1 MTNKDL
7 LDEYIKKSGMKF
19 KFIAEKLGITVQSL
33 NQKRNNLSSFT
44 AAEIYVLCDLLNI
57 TDDKNKI
64 FCSKGWNN
72 FQHN

>member
-64 FCSKGWNN
+64 FCSKSWNKLQQN
-72 FQHN
+72 